1 MSLLY
6 FLLSEK
12 TKHCVPFTVG
22 SLPSG
27 QDSYLGQPTQNTHTA
42 VDRQE
47 NKNGIF
53 YTESHS
59 LINEHFADDNK
70 EFERQHSYP
79 GDSDIGDQFEEMN
92 DAASD
97 RQHVHPVDISSR
109 QNRSDAALHS
119 HLEGDSSSDSC
130 SIADVIAAAEAITD
144 VHNEQPKETGNQYT
158 DNTFSSVENSDQ
170 SQEMNSSEIEPS
182 YFAKVTDQKDHM
194 DGERYLESNG
204 STMNANQAAGNVPF
218 VSSNN
223 SPMSIDSGIWSSS
236 ATADIECVTSSSQDD
251 SRSNNTCIDA
261 VEFKTSLNHI
271 LDTQSD
277 TRSQGEQ
284 QSPKTSTDITHPGFE
299 SNELH
304 DSRTNTDITHPGIE
318 SNEIQGPKTSADVT
332 HPGFESNELHDS
344 RTNTD
349 VSHPG
354 FKSNELHDSRTNTDI
369 THPGF
374 KSNELHDSR
383 TNTDVTHPSIES
395 NELHGSRTNTDLGCP
410 ESESNGA
417 HFSTVDTLDT
427 SCGSCTF
434 QAGENNQ
441 LDILHGGEETQPVSD
456 ILSTSELY
464 SAGSWSADNEL
475 NLGHLD
481 QEKANSTEQTVPSA
495 DQLTASPV
503 HDHSNMEPSND
514 EDCATTECSS
524 TDVINVSVE
533 AIPEDESQKTQVRH
547 VGFTLQPLA
556 VTQDGNPGARRISSG
571 ESGLG
576 TVPPLW
582 VPDSVASHCM
592 NCGLKFGVI
601 KRKHHCRA
609 CGKVSNVTII
619 LAPLLYGQECFIGI

>member
-144 VHNEQPKETGNQYT
+144 VHNEQPKETGTQYT

-261 VEFKTSLNHI
+261 VEFKTSLNHN

-318 SNEIQGPKTSADVT
+318 SNEIQGPKTS
-332 HPGFESNELHDS
+332 
-344 RTNTD
+344 
-349 VSHPG
+349 
-354 FKSNELHDSRTNTDI
+354 TDI

-374 KSNELHDSR
+374 ESNELHDSR

-434 QAGENNQ
+434 QAGGNNQ